1 MKSGAMVTEQKQD
14 AMEAL
19 RKLLGEYR
27 SPSIDGMPSFTGGLV
42 GYFSYEMIQYAE
54 PKLHLKESEFDD
66 YNLMLFDKV
75 IAYDHLKQRI
85 RVIVNY
91 RSENGEKGAKR
102 NAVVLNAAACIYI
115 AKKAD
120 ILQEAVKIAEDMID
134 SGKALEVLNNYV
146 TLTNEK

>member
-66 YNLMLFDKV
+66 Y
-75 IAYDHLKQRI
+75 I
-85 RVIVNY
+85 
-91 RSENGEKGAKR
+91 
-102 NAVVLNAAACIYI
+102 
-115 AKKAD
+115 
-120 ILQEAVKIAEDMID
+120 
-134 SGKALEVLNNYV
+134 
-146 TLTNEK
+146 T

>member
-102 NAVVLNAAACIYI
+102 NAVVLYAAACIYI